1 MHGRARRPVSASRLG
16 SFDER
21 GSKVQQGQV
30 TYWYPIVCVLVKR
43 DSDEPLNALKMA
55 FGERCN
61 SIIGR
66 RWPLI
71 VIYFP
76 FVTPPIPAHRD
87 EAARRGR
94 CFCRTARRSR
104 PRGRSP
110 HSRRP
115 PAQSRRHRPGSRQQI
130 LAQRPGRPQPYHR
143 LDVGA
148 TGAAIESHL
157 ATPAATQGVRG
168 QSVAFRS
175 ADDRRAGAAEDEL
188 VRGCVQKVENHR
200 ASV

>member
-1 MHGRARRPVSASRLG
+1 MAPTQVHDAMHGRARRPVSASRLG

-76 FVTPPIPAHRD
+76 FVKPPIPAHRD
-87 EAARRGR
+87 ELGRLRVEVGVSVELPGDPGLEVAVHVLVGHQPKAAGIAPDLGNK
-94 CFCRTARRSR
+94 FLHSVQVV
-104 PRGRSP
+104 RSP
-110 HSRRP
+110 TI
-115 PAQSRRHRPGSRQQI
+115 GSM
-130 LAQRPGRPQPYHR
+130 
-143 LDVGA
+143 
-148 TGAAIESHL
+148 
-157 ATPAATQGVRG
+157 
-168 QSVAFRS
+168 
-175 ADDRRAGAAEDEL
+175 
-188 VRGCVQKVENHR
+188 
-200 ASV
+200 